1 MTSLQKIRRWLKEK
15 DYNLHLRKGL
25 RWRVNLTTKLLT
37 GDPAHHLDYP
47 LNSTEKLA
55 MLLHECG
62 HIDRQRSIVMLGT
75 PWDLD
80 VLLPPLKPGKK
91 PSTAWYIAI
100 VREEMDAWDSADQI
114 AKRLAIE
121 GLSKAMARMRR
132 KCLMTYI
139 SWASERGRIIGFS
152 KK

>member
-1 MTSLQKIRRWLKEK
+1 MKTPLQKIRRWLEEK
-15 DYNLHLRKGL
+15 GYDLHLRKGL
-25 RWRVNLTTKLLT
+25 RWRVNLATKLLT
-37 GDPAHHLDYP
+37 GDPTQMLDYS

-62 HIDRQRSIVMLGT
+62 HVDRQRLVVMHGT

-80 VLLPPLKPGKK
+80 ALLTPPKLGKK
-91 PSTAWYIAI
+91 PPTSWYIAI
-100 VREEMDAWDSADQI
+100 VREEMDAWDAADQL
-114 AKRLAIE
+114 AKRLAIK
-121 GLSKAMARMRR
+121 GLSKAMTRMRR

-139 SWASERGRIIGFS
+139 KWASKRGRVIGF